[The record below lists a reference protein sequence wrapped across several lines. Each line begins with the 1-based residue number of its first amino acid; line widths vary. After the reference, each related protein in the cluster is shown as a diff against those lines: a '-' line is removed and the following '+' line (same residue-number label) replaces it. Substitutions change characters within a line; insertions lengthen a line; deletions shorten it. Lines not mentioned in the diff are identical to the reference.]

1 MSAAFYGEFL
11 GYIMSTVLGDGSDF
25 DELSGTMGCTKR
37 RHWSWT
43 EAARETPL
51 PLLPYLGCAWRSK
64 DAESA

>member
-51 PLLPYLGCAWRSK
+51 PLLP
-64 DAESA
+64 